1 VKRYRRRKFRS
12 FPAFSRSR
20 RAFFPVYEFISALS
34 LFRLF
39 SSLQMR
45 HKFVG
50 ILNAKRARERE
61 RARANAKK
69 KKRGRKR
76 NDPFEKKSTKIDLAT
91 FAKPRLLLVFARS
104 PKGVTSPEEV
114 RRR

>member
-20 RAFFPVYEFISALS
+20 RAFFPVYEFSALS

-50 ILNAKRARERE
+50 ILNAKRERERE

-76 NDPFEKKSTKIDLAT
+76 NDLFEKKSTKRDLAT

>member
-1 VKRYRRRKFRS
+1 
-12 FPAFSRSR
+12 
-20 RAFFPVYEFISALS
+20 
-34 LFRLF
+34 
-39 SSLQMR
+39 MR

-50 ILNAKRARERE
+50 ILRKRSAREKE
-61 RARANAKK
+61 RAHANAKK

-76 NDPFEKKSTKIDLAT
+76 NDLFEKKSTKRDLAT
-91 FAKPRLLLVFARS
+91 FAKPRLLLVFAHS

>member
-1 VKRYRRRKFRS
+1 
-12 FPAFSRSR
+12 
-20 RAFFPVYEFISALS
+20 
-34 LFRLF
+34 
-39 SSLQMR
+39 MR

-50 ILNAKRARERE
+50 ILNAKRERERE

-76 NDPFEKKSTKIDLAT
+76 NDLFEKKSTKRDLAT

-104 PKGVTSPEEV
+104 PNALRHQKKNADDDDDDDDANALFLLHLLVLF
-114 RRR
+114 